1 MPKCLSK
8 KFFRLFAFLGF
19 VFLGLPACSPDS
31 EQVVEEAYDPA
42 HDYFTFA
49 NYRQFTTRHLEL
61 DLTVDFEAEQL
72 RGSATLF
79 MTRLDPGAST
89 VILDTRDIDV
99 QKTAFSMPDGSL
111 ADAEFRLDA
120 KHPML
125 GQALEIDLPED
136 FEPAEEFKLEI
147 TYRTHPAA
155 TALQWLGPELTA
167 GGQHPFMFS
176 QSQSIH
182 ARSWIP
188 MQDTPAV
195 RITYTATIHTPEDLL
210 ALMSAD
216 NDPLAPRSGEYHFEM
231 PQPIP
236 SYLMAI
242 AVGNIYFAP
251 IGAQTGVYSEPELL
265 SASAW
270 EFGGTQEMLERVEE
284 KYGPYQWGRYDLL
297 ILPPSFPFGGMENP
311 RLSFITPSV
320 LAGDRSLVSLI
331 AHELAHSWSGNLVT
345 NKTWRDIWLNE
356 GITSYLDARVMEMLF
371 GKERA
376 DEERYLGYRDL
387 LEQFSYISPQ
397 MQALA
402 PDLRD
407 ADPDVSQGSVHYA
420 KGQML
425 LEQLEKL
432 FGREQFD
439 RFLIGYFAHF
449 QWQSISTEQFLD
461 YLDQHLLQADPGKFS
476 REQVGEWLYQPG
488 LPADAPIPHSESF
501 DRSSAVARAWMAG
514 ELRADDIPIDEWS
527 PHAVVNLI
535 NSLPADVSN
544 EQLSELD
551 AALGLGDTRNAVIAR
566 AWFVLV
572 AKRRHTPSYAQLEQ
586 HLNRYGRTWLIRDVY
601 RALVENEQDGE
612 LANAMFVKA
621 LSAYHPL
628 TIKAIERVLKEK

>member
-1 MPKCLSK
+1 MHKYFSGSLFCL
-8 KFFRLFAFLGF
+8 L
-19 VFLGLPACSPDS
+19 VFIGLAACSPDS
-31 EQVVEEAYDPA
+31 EQAAEQEAYDPA

-49 NYRQFTTRHLEL
+49 NYGQFTTRHLEL
-61 DLTVDFEAEQL
+61 DLRVDFEAEQL
-72 RGSATLF
+72 HGSVTIF
-79 MTRLDPGAST
+79 MTRLDSTART
-89 VILDTRDIDV
+89 VILDSRDIEV
-99 QKTAFSMPDGSL
+99 QKAAFSMPDGSW
-111 ADAEFRLDA
+111 ANAEFRVGDR
-120 KHPML
+120 HEIL
-125 GQALEIDLPED
+125 GQALEIDLPGG
-136 FEPAEEFKLEI
+136 FEPVDEFKLKI
-147 TYRTHPAA
+147 TYRTDPAA
-155 TALQWLGPELTA
+155 TALQWLKPELTA
-167 GGQHPFMFS
+167 GGKHPYMFS

-188 MQDTPAV
+188 LQDTPAI
-195 RITYTATIHTPEDLL
+195 RITYSATIHTPKDLL

-216 NDPLAPRSGEYHFEM
+216 NDPLALRNGEYHFEM

-242 AVGNIYFAP
+242 AVGNIFFAP
-251 IGAQTGVYSEPELL
+251 IGEQTGVYSEPELL

-284 KYGPYQWGRYDLL
+284 KFGPYQWGRYDLL

-371 GKERA
+371 GPERA
-376 DEERYLGYRDL
+376 NEERYLGYMDL
-387 LEQFSYISPQ
+387 LEQFNYVSPA

-402 PDLRD
+402 PELRN
-407 ADPDVSQGSVHYA
+407 ADPDDSQGSIHYA

-425 LEQLEKL
+425 LEHLEHT
-432 FGREQFD
+432 FGRERFD
-439 RFLIGYFAHF
+439 EFLIGYFAHF
-449 QWQSISTEQFLD
+449 QWQSISTEQFLE
-461 YLDQHLLQADPGKFS
+461 YLDRELLLADPGIFT

-488 LPADAPIPHSESF
+488 LPDYVEIPHAESF
-501 DRSSAVARAWMAG
+501 ERSAAVARAWIAG
-514 ELRADDIPIDEWS
+514 EIPATDIPFDEWS
-527 PHAVVNLI
+527 PHALVNLI
-535 NSLPADVSN
+535 NSLPADVSS

-551 AALGLGDTRNAVIAR
+551 AALGLSDTRNAVIAR

-572 AKRRHTPSYAQLEQ
+572 AKRRHTAAYVPMEQ

-601 RALVENEQDGE
+601 RALVENGHDGE
-612 LANAMFVKA
+612 RANAMFEKA
-621 LSAYHPL
+621 RAAYHPL
-628 TIKAIERVLKEK
+628 TILAIERVLKEE